1 MSALNNIV
9 DDLVGKVF
17 DNTLVSAAEL
27 AIDATYKSVVTGAYS
42 PSTGSIGRTD
52 TDIAVKIIKK
62 GENTSGIGGISG
74 ISQASTTRSG
84 NENVDYLEFL
94 VRPVSGVL
102 PNQGIDDELTVDSRV
117 YKILDVQSVNMG
129 SNRLLYKIKALG

>member
-27 AIDATYKSVVTGAYS
+27 AINATYKSVVTGAYS

-62 GENTSGIGGISG
+62 GENTSGIGRISG

>member
-1 MSALNNIV
+1 MSALNTIV
-9 DDLVGKVF
+9 DDLVTKVF

-27 AIDATYKSVVTGAYS
+27 SISATYKSVVTGSYN
-42 PSTGSIGRTD
+42 PSTGSITRTESD
-52 TDIAVKIIKK
+52 VAVKIIKRN
-62 GENTSGIGGISG
+62 ENTTGIGGISG
-74 ISQASTTRSG
+74 VAQASNTSSV

-102 PNQGIDDELTVDSRV
+102 PNQGIDDELTVDSKV

-129 SNRLLYKIKALG
+129 STRLLYKIKAIG

>member
-27 AIDATYKSVVTGAYS
+27 AIDATYKSVVTGAYN
-42 PSTGSIGRTD
+42 PSTGSIGKTD
-52 TDIAVKIIKK
+52 ADIAVKIIKK

-74 ISQASTTRSG
+74 ISQASTTRTG

-102 PNQGIDDELTVDSRV
+102 PNQGIDDEITVDSKV
-117 YKILDVQSVNMG
+117 YKVLDVQSVNMG

>member
-1 MSALNNIV
+1 MSALNTLV
-9 DDLVGKVF
+9 DDLVTKVF

-27 AIDATYKSVVTGAYS
+27 SISATYKSVATGAYNPAS
-42 PSTGSIGRTD
+42 GAITRTES
-52 TDIAVKIIKK
+52 DIAVKIIKRN
-62 GENTSGIGGISG
+62 ENTTGIGGISG
-74 ISQASTTRSG
+74 VSQASSTSSA

-102 PNQGIDDELTVDSRV
+102 PNQGIDDELTVDSKV

-129 SNRLLYKIKALG
+129 STRILYKIKAIG